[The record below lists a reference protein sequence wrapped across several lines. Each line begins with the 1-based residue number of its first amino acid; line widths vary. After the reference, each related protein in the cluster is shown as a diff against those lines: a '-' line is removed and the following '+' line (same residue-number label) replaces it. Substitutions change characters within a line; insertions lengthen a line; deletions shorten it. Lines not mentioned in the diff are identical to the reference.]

1 MVPAARPVGLARC
14 LTMTHMS
21 SCRMNVAPTAAKSHK
36 VSLFDMHMKYGDV
49 IDLSET
55 IAYIESLSSQQHAL
69 SAS

>member
-1 MVPAARPVGLARC
+1 MLDHDAHVIVPHECCADR
-14 LTMTHMS
+14 S
-21 SCRMNVAPTAAKSHK
+21 QISHK